1 MESRGY
7 WVIFAALM
15 AVVMEFKNQNLLPE
29 AIDTLPCCPGNLVL
43 LSENSAQKKIP
54 YRPYFSVSRVPK
66 EKIL

>member
-1 MESRGY
+1 
-7 WVIFAALM
+7 M

>member
-1 MESRGY
+1 
-7 WVIFAALM
+7 M

-29 AIDTLPCCPGNLVL
+29 AIATLPCCPGNLVL